1 MCEAVGFCGSVCG
14 LPMNHDGQCRCGI
27 CGAVWNKNREQ
38 KVTAGDRI
46 RHEAITKRQ
55 QVTRLDEGREE
66 K

>member
-1 MCEAVGFCGSVCG
+1 
-14 LPMNHDGQCRCGI
+14 MNHDGQCRCGI